1 MDLLRATQRRGKWG
15 SNLYRGRQ
23 GPCGW
28 EVGSCR
34 YGRCPL
40 HTGPSLDHEL
50 LDYLPSK
57 FQHFEPC
64 ISGWVHVHRLG
75 LLLLS
80 VCPSARP
87 VLGGARGAQGRCE
100 RSKLGPEAGVEARPD
115 GQTGGF
121 LLFPP
126 WSPGMWNLPE
136 ELLSTPRAIQSLCL
150 CPVMVRREALSPS
163 ACLSL
168 LPLCSP
174 VLQSPA
180 WYLLLPAPPF
190 PESPLGS
197 RSLWS
202 VTLVTLGT

>member
-1 MDLLRATQRRGKWG
+1 M
-15 SNLYRGRQ
+15 
-23 GPCGW
+23 
-28 EVGSCR
+28 GSCG
-34 YGRCPL
+34 YGRCSL
-40 HTGPSLDHEL
+40 HTGPSPDLCEL
-50 LDYLPSK
+50 LDHLPSK

-87 VLGGARGAQGRCE
+87 VLGGACGAQGRCE
-100 RSKLGPEAGVEARPD
+100 HSKVGPEAGVEARRAGRP
-115 GQTGGF
+115 GASSS
-121 LLFPP
+121 FPHGP
-126 WSPGMWNLPE
+126 LECGTCLRSF
-136 ELLSTPRAIQSLCL
+136 LSTPRAVQSLCL
-150 CPVMVRREALSPS
+150 CLVVVRRETLSPS

-168 LPLCSP
+168 LPLRSP
-174 VLQSPA
+174 VFQSPA
-180 WYLLLPAPPF
+180 WCLLLPAPPF